1 MSDSLINLFAIFGI
15 IALTATIL
23 VIGKLFFDAICEL
36 IDRKKWEYKYKHRFD
51 KPPTAKCY
59 CKDCKYHVDKGYD
72 KNKCENVTWADRYTP
87 DNGFCYEAEAR
98 EKERVN
104 DSI

>member
-1 MSDSLINLFAIFGI
+1 MSDSLTKLFAIFGI
-15 IALTATIL
+15 IALTAIIF

-36 IDRKKWEYKYKHRFD
+36 IDRKKWEYEYKHRFN

-59 CKDCKYHVDKGYD
+59 CKDCKWWIK
-72 KNKCENVTWADRYTP
+72 ENNRCVSDVISSKRYTP

-98 EKERVN
+98 EKEN
-104 DSI
+104 INGSN